1 MKDTV
6 YNNPAIRNRQKY
18 NGTDP
23 TFVSEYG
30 GIRWSPDKTEGWGYG
45 EAPKTEEEFI
55 ARYKGLTESL
65 INNPYMLGFCYTQ
78 LYDVEQE
85 VNGLMTY
92 DRKFKFDP
100 RIIHKINSHPAAIE
114 EY

>member
-30 GIRWSPDKTEGWGYG
+30 GIRWSPDTMEGWGYG

-100 RIIHKINSHPAAIE
+100 RIIHKINSQPAAIE